1 MTARTSIEG
10 IKRLA
15 KRMRKEE
22 PMQHSI
28 ALDRAARAAGFE
40 NFGHARNSLAAET
53 AGGE

>member
-1 MTARTSIEG
+1 MTAPTSIDG

-40 NFGHARNSLAAET
+40 NFGHARNSLGTESAGAE
-53 AGGE
+53 